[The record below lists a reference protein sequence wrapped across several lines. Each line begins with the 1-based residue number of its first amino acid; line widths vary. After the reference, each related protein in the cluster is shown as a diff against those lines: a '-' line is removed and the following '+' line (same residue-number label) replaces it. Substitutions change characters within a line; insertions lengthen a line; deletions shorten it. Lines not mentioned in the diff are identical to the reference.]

1 MTAQP
6 LPAVPSPEEPGTLRF
21 RIAEIYMFDT
31 CTHKCGYCTL
41 AENGKV
47 LDFAQLEPFRDLA
60 FIDKISSFF
69 LTRTEPGTRWL
80 LQLTGGE
87 PLIAPNLD
95 RLAAPLFAAGHRMA
109 FYTALLIGPGHPGFR
124 FLLEHSHPQI
134 DYVMASLHP
143 EAELDEARYFE
154 KLRMLKEAGHKVFLR
169 FVGQPRR
176 LHRLQELSDRCRELD
191 VCFYPTTL
199 MSRNYPEQ
207 YTEEQRS
214 LLRGQFSSLSQ
225 HIQLEGGLDT
235 TNLLCHGGSRVIAV
249 DLKTGDI
256 TPCITVHSPS
266 LGNIFDDRLELQPG
280 PIRCPEPGN
289 TCNCDVHFQ
298 QNIVVS
304 VDGRSSFERQID
316 GFTPPESFQE
326 QLAELGH
333 KGLCFCPSRRAGIGL
348 VSDDT
353 RLFYT
358 IEEIKENYRKSR
370 ELPRTRLKRNDLRE
384 ITGAVE
390 EIRLA
395 DVQARIEPGSPT
407 RIITPAIRWSYAAA
421 LPLAFPSNAAGE
433 FWVRIRAR
441 VLLGQA
447 GFGLLNRD
455 GSAFLDR
462 SFVVSGKETLAIFLQ
477 IADPADA
484 QSLIIQNATPD
495 GQAAEILLEEVTVLG
510 PPGS

>member
-1 MTAQP
+1 MAKTMTAQP
-6 LPAVPSPEEPGTLRF
+6 LPAVPSLDEPNPLLF

-41 AENGKV
+41 AENGTV
-47 LDFAQLEPFRDLA
+47 LDFAQLEPFRDPA
-60 FIDKISSFF
+60 FIDQISAFF
-69 LTRTEPGTRWL
+69 LSRTEPGTRWL

-95 RLAAPLFAAGHRMA
+95 RLAAPLFAQGHRMA
-109 FYTALLIGPGHPGFR
+109 FYTALLVGPGHPGFR
-124 FLLEHSHPQI
+124 FLLEHSYPQI
-134 DYVMASLHP
+134 EYVMASLHP
-143 EAELDEARYFE
+143 EGELDEARYFE
-154 KLRMLKEAGHKVFLR
+154 KLRMLKDAGHKVFLR

-304 VDGRSSFERQID
+304 VDGRSSFERQVD
-316 GFTPPESFQE
+316 GFTPPESFHE

-333 KGLCFCPSRRAGIGL
+333 KRIVLLPQPEGRHRAGF
-348 VSDDT
+348 
-353 RLFYT
+353 R
-358 IEEIKENYRKSR
+358 
-370 ELPRTRLKRNDLRE
+370 
-384 ITGAVE
+384 
-390 EIRLA
+390 
-395 DVQARIEPGSPT
+395 
-407 RIITPAIRWSYAAA
+407 
-421 LPLAFPSNAAGE
+421 
-433 FWVRIRAR
+433 
-441 VLLGQA
+441 
-447 GFGLLNRD
+447 
-455 GSAFLDR
+455 
-462 SFVVSGKETLAIFLQ
+462 
-477 IADPADA
+477 
-484 QSLIIQNATPD
+484 
-495 GQAAEILLEEVTVLG
+495 
-510 PPGS
+510 